1 MARPWRIEYEG
12 AIYHVISRG
21 NERRAIFLDDRDRDV
36 FLQTLGQMAFR
47 FDLEVYAYVLMNNH
61 YHLLIRTEK
70 ANLSKSM
77 HWFLVT
83 YTSRFNKRHTRNGHL
98 FQGRFKSILVED
110 EHYLLKLSCY
120 IHRNPLRAKIVRRLV
135 DYPWSSYKVY
145 AYGKSHPD
153 WLRTSLIFSQF
164 SQKDKY
170 KAYREMV
177 QSYSGEEKKTYE
189 DFRHGLILGSRAFV
203 DRIRS
208 TFLTERPDIELPQ
221 QKKVSKDRD
230 IREVTE
236 KAADYLG
243 CDIDDFKVSL
253 RIGRDEKE
261 NRDLLIYLLW
271 EKGLYKANE
280 IGELFGLSYSS
291 ISKIAHH
298 AHDKIKEDKRYRAK
312 YTKLNSLFQ
321 I

>member
-12 AIYHVISRG
+12 AIYHVLSRG
-21 NERRAIFLDDRDRDV
+21 NERRDIFLDDSDRDL

-47 FDLEVYAYVLMNNH
+47 FDLEVHAYVLMNNH
-61 YHLLIRTEK
+61 YHLLIRTNRP
-70 ANLSKSM
+70 NLSKSM

-83 YTSRFNKRHTRNGHL
+83 YTSRFNMSHARNGHL
-98 FQGRFKSILVED
+98 FQGRFKSILVEN

-135 DYPWSSYKVY
+135 DYRWSSYKVY
-145 AYGKSHPD
+145 GYGKSHPD
-153 WLRTSLIFSQF
+153 WLRTNLLWSQF
-164 SQKDKY
+164 SQKDKNR
-170 KAYREMV
+170 AYREMV

-189 DFRHGLILGSRAFV
+189 DFRHGLILGSEAFI

-208 TFLTERPDIELPQ
+208 TFLTERPNIEIPQ
-221 QKKVSKDRD
+221 QNKVSKDRD
-230 IREVTE
+230 YREVIE

-243 CDIDDFKVSL
+243 CDIYDFKVSP

-271 EKGLYKANE
+271 EKGLYKVYE
-280 IGELFGLSYSS
+280 IGDLFGLSYSS

-298 AHDKIKEDKRYRAK
+298 ARGKIKENKRFRVK
-312 YTKLNSLFQ
+312 YNKLNSLFK